1 VKCASKKFSIDD
13 EICDVRMPAK
23 LFCFFLGQGGI
34 ALIFVFLFR
43 EMEANLAFLLP
54 FVV

>member
-1 VKCASKKFSIDD
+1 VQARSFLSTTKFVTC
-13 EICDVRMPAK
+13 ECQQNF
-23 LFCFFLGQGGI
+23 FCFFLGQGGI
-34 ALIFVFLFR
+34 ALIFVFFFR